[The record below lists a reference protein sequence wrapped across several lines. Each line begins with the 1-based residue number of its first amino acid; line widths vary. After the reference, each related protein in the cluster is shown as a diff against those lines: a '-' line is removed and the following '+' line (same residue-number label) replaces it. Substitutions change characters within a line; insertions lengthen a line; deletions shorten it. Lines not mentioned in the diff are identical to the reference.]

1 MTFQNSYAL
10 IQRQEHV
17 GSMIAD
23 KLLNLQVKLS
33 NIYLLFK
40 VGGELS

>member
-10 IQRQEHV
+10 TQRQVSV
-17 GSMIAD
+17 GSMIAK

-40 VGGELS
+40 VGRELS